1 MNTLTKLLKVSLNFL
16 EFTAA
21 AILSRATAIY
31 AGMNNNPAY
40 PTPPVDMPTFKAAI
54 DGLQSAITDASDG
67 GKKAKTQLAH
77 QKQAV
82 IKILRQLGHYVEA
95 ACQGEVTVLQ
105 SSGFTAVSTTR
116 TPAALVTEKIRKIVP
131 GANSGQQ
138 EITLVDDPGAASYE
152 VRWAPIANGVPGNW
166 TSQSVATTR
175 PPVLIGGL
183 MPGTSYTFQVRALRD
198 TGWTDW
204 SDAVTRICT

>member
-1 MNTLTKLLKVSLNFL
+1 MNTLIKLLKVSLNFL
-16 EFTAA
+16 DLTAA
-21 AILSRATAIY
+21 DILSRAMAVY

-54 DGLQSAITDASDG
+54 DGLQSAITEAADG

-95 ACQGEVTVLQ
+95 ACQENVTVLQ

-116 TPAALVTEKIRKIVP
+116 TPAPQVTEAIRKIAP

-138 EITLVDDPGAASYE
+138 EITIVDDPSAASYE
-152 VRWAPIANGVPGNW
+152 VRWAPIVNGVPGNW
-166 TSQSVATTR
+166 TSQSVPKTR
-175 PPVLIGGL
+175 PPVLIEGL
-183 MPGTSYTFQVRALRD
+183 TPGTSYTFQVRALRI